1 VLIDPAGVI
10 VELAH
15 GVVLPEL
22 GMVISGLMP
31 ALSISVAPS
40 GMVPPLSVK
49 LEVDP
54 GVDSGDAVPLGDSA
68 WVEVQLDVE
77 LADPGANPPPS
88 KLELVPADVVV
99 PEPLVP
105 DRPE

>member
-49 LEVDP
+49 LDVDP

-77 LADPGANPPPS
+77 LADPPPS